1 MGFDDEVDEARARL
15 HAALAEDEPSFDETA
30 ALEAML
36 ARLST
41 RLQSRRLAFGLE
53 EDEDGWAIAI
63 RHKTSRDILGF
74 VIAEPGEFVFE
85 SGHDDYFDD
94 FIDDDAESFVER
106 LYETLRAD
114 LPKYEV
120 ENDLG

>member
-15 HAALAEDEPSFDETA
+15 HAALAEEEPAFDETA

-36 ARLST
+36 ARLSA
-41 RLQSRRLAFGLE
+41 RIQSRRLGFGLE
-53 EDEDGWAIAI
+53 YI
-63 RHKTSRDILGF
+63 
-74 VIAEPGEFVFE
+74 FE

-94 FIDDDAESFVER
+94 FIDDDPDSFVER

-120 ENDLG
+120 ENDVG

>member
-53 EDEDGWAIAI
+53 EDEEGWAIAI

>member
-15 HAALAEDEPSFDETA
+15 HAALAEEEPVFDETA

-36 ARLST
+36 ARLSA
-41 RLQSRRLAFGLE
+41 RIQSRRLAFGLE

-63 RHKTSRDILGF
+63 RHRQSNDILGF
-74 VIAEPGEFVFE
+74 VIAEPGEYVFE

-94 FIDDDAESFVER
+94 FIDDDAESFAER

-120 ENDLG
+120 ENEVG

>member
-15 HAALAEDEPSFDETA
+15 HAALAEEEPSFDETA

-36 ARLST
+36 AKLVARI
-41 RLQSRRLAFGLE
+41 QSRRLAFALE

-63 RHKTSRDILGF
+63 RHKPSSDVLGF
-74 VIAEPGEFVFE
+74 VVAEPGEYAFE
-85 SGHDDYFDD
+85 SGHDEYFDD
-94 FIDDDAESFVER
+94 FIDDEADSFVDR

-120 ENDLG
+120 ENDIG